1 MKNFT
6 PQMLLRCI
14 TMFALPVA
22 ALGQQTAENQLIP
35 EADVR
40 QKGDFDGAIAD
51 FDRAIELGS
60 QSSNQ

>member
-1 MKNFT
+1 
-6 PQMLLRCI
+6 
-14 TMFALPVA
+14 MFALPVA
-22 ALGQQTAENQLIP
+22 ALGQQTAENPLIP